1 MSKENLIPEIAKM
14 LGVEVG
20 EGFEIKGYKGLT
32 YQFTDDE
39 LIVYDNK
46 NTETEYTTANMTLV
60 SLLKGEREIVKL
72 PWKPKNGDVYYTFI
86 RDRINRTCTLV
97 SYKWDG
103 CIADI
108 ALLKAGWVYRTRAEA
123 KAALP
128 AVATEIGVE
137 YTHQRIV

>member
-72 PWKPKNGDVYYTFI
+72 SWKPKFGDRYFGIFEFNGKLQICRYDIWRGTI
-86 RDRINRTCTLV
+86 AEEAQ
-97 SYKWDG
+97 YK
-103 CIADI
+103 C
-108 ALLKAGWVYRTRAEA
+108 GWIFRTREEAEA
-123 KAALP
+123 ALS
-128 AVATEIGVE
+128 AVAREMGVE
-137 YTHQRIV
+137 YEL